1 MTFVGTFITGTLLKI
16 LTYSCGA
23 NPPGAT
29 PRLAWS
35 EIVISGQEMYLSR
48 ESVLLK
54 TMDVMKRFV
63 FSIGGG
69 GGGRG
74 REEGH

>member
-29 PRLAWS
+29 PRLAWFPDGLNGF
-35 EIVISGQEMYLSR
+35 ITLAGAVGWYKQR
-48 ESVLLK
+48 
-54 TMDVMKRFV
+54 
-63 FSIGGG
+63 
-69 GGGRG
+69 
-74 REEGH
+74 